1 MSAILPPEHH
11 ADWLDPNPHDTALP
25 LDPVRPAPPEG
36 WNPEPASRRANSPH
50 DDDPGL
56 IEPPTPAQPAPQATS
71 DTTRQGAQPPL
82 ARTLSPFDSADANQH
97 NPALCHGRPSRRPTV
112 NQPAGMRG
120 WIEPPRTER
129 LKSAPVAQLDRV
141 PGYEPGGRE
150 FESLRARQ

>member
-11 ADWLDPNPHDTALP
+11 ADWLHPNQHDTALP

-82 ARTLSPFDSADANQH
+82 ARPSAI
-97 NPALCHGRPSRRPTV
+97 PAEKLFFYVTMTWNG
-112 NQPAGMRG
+112 Q
-120 WIEPPRTER
+120 E
-129 LKSAPVAQLDRV
+129 KS
-141 PGYEPGGRE
+141 
-150 FESLRARQ
+150 SS